1 MGKGRER
8 CKNGTSLGG
17 LQRYLLTVG
26 NSEAFERNPKVRITV
41 LKVGTVTPLLGF
53 KLLDP
58 KKKRKSI
65 LSSSCD
71 TVVTLS
77 SYTISSSDIATTI
90 L

>member
-1 MGKGRER
+1 MRI
-8 CKNGTSLGG
+8 
-17 LQRYLLTVG
+17 
-26 NSEAFERNPKVRITV
+26 PKVSITV
-41 LKVGTVTPLLGF
+41 LKVGTVTPLLGS

-58 KKKRKSI
+58 KKKKKKKKKKKF

-71 TVVTLS
+71 TVVTFS

>member
-1 MGKGRER
+1 MRI
-8 CKNGTSLGG
+8 
-17 LQRYLLTVG
+17 
-26 NSEAFERNPKVRITV
+26 PKVSITV
-41 LKVGTVTPLLGF
+41 LKVGTVTPLLGS

-58 KKKRKSI
+58 KKKKKKKNI

-71 TVVTLS
+71 TVVTFS